1 MEGGLLGFIL
11 QQQPGAGL
19 AAGSLA
25 AMRLLAEQH
34 TAAAASANAVQPPA
48 NQTPVSSDG
57 RCNER
62 NEAAHLAA
70 CSRSECCAAHG
81 SMPTV
86 QLQAQEKRFQHAS
99 GVQFGSCKMTLD
111 PCWHLDLS
119 GRTAAAGTQTRAQQ
133 PPETV
138 TLFDDFGVT
147 RQQKITAAREP
158 SRWHH
163 ATAAADAVAAAAAPQ
178 LPEWSQN
185 GAARQAS
192 AVAAP
197 GVAIHSRDDS
207 PAPPAG
213 PNVAQRVAPR
223 GVNERTCRVC
233 HRQYVSSAV
242 SGAGRSLENDLEQA
256 LLAALQG
263 EGSVAAASTPWQV
276 GQSLD
281 LFAAVHA
288 CAKRPD
294 MCAAAHTA
302 SASGNASCRQQTQ

>member
-1 MEGGLLGFIL
+1 MEGGLLGFIE
-11 QQQPGAGL
+11 QQQPGL
-19 AAGSLA
+19 AAGSLAA

-34 TAAAASANAVQPPA
+34 TASAASANAVQPPA
-48 NQTPVSSDG
+48 NQTPVPSGGHCSG
-57 RCNER
+57 R
-62 NEAAHLAA
+62 NEAAHIAA
-70 CSRSECCAAHG
+70 CSRSECVAAHD

-99 GVQFGSCKMTLD
+99 GVQFGSCTMALD

-119 GRTAAAGTQTRAQQ
+119 DRKAAAGTQTQAQQ

-147 RQQKITAAREP
+147 RQQKSTAARQP

-163 ATAAADAVAAAAAPQ
+163 AAAAADATAAAPQ
-178 LPEWSQN
+178 LPAWSQN

-197 GVAIHSRDDS
+197 GAAIHSRDDS

-213 PNVAQRVAPR
+213 PNIAQRVAPR

-242 SGAGRSLENDLEQA
+242 AGAGRSLEDDLEQA

-281 LFAAVHA
+281 LFAVHA
-288 CAKRPD
+288 CAKQH
-294 MCAAAHTA
+294 MYAAAHTA
-302 SASGNASCRQQTQ
+302 SASGNASCRQHAQ

>member
-1 MEGGLLGFIL
+1 MYLTTY
-11 QQQPGAGL
+11 QQP
-19 AAGSLA
+19 
-25 AMRLLAEQH
+25 
-34 TAAAASANAVQPPA
+34 TADQIDIEKRSPAPWRAVCSASSYSNSR
-48 NQTPVSSDG
+48 TDSWTDSCSGG

-81 SMPTV
+81 SMPIV

-111 PCWHLDLS
+111 WHLDLS